1 MMQALWTCGN
11 LAASAQA
18 LDAVQIALMD
28 RIDPDPAGPSERL
41 RAAAFPNRDLRRAG
55 RLRDRPAAPGIAARG
70 GTPRR
75 TESGEAGVFWGGS
88 RLSGP

>member
-1 MMQALWTCGN
+1 MMKALWTCGN

-70 GTPRR
+70 GIPRR
-75 TESGEAGVFWGGS
+75 TESGEAPG
-88 RLSGP
+88 